1 MKILGIN
8 QVTGLVSGMHD
19 SAAALVVDGK
29 LVATMEEERFNR
41 QRHHKGTPHKAIE
54 YCLKEA
60 GISRTDIDIVA
71 VSYNPF
77 GFLKRGFFFLSPW
90 DMFAYVAN
98 IFVFLRGVRR
108 LAKSCGG
115 AKIVWVDH
123 HLAHAASAYRCAGFA
138 DANVMTLDGA
148 GETDTAGL
156 FHGKGGTLTRLATLP
171 IAFRTDRRPWRS
183 IGKTYT
189 ELTSFL
195 KLGENAEGKTMGLAS
210 YGTPRFDFSQV
221 LAIRSWSDWH
231 IDRRNIRK
239 LYGQYERKSGN
250 DPITQDH
257 KDLAA
262 SLQAALEDA
271 FVALGKDA
279 HAKTGSRN
287 FALAGGVA
295 LNCNS
300 NSRLLLSDVADAVFI
315 QPAAHD
321 GGVALGAAL
330 EAMHRAG
337 DGDFVEFPNAYWGPA
352 YSSKDIEGLLKEAKV
367 SYRKSDAVA
376 KDTAAYIKDGRIV
389 GWFQGRSEIGPRALG
404 NRSILANP
412 QIPGMNDKINEEV
425 KHREVWRP
433 FAPSL
438 AAEAASTYFEG
449 LDKAEESPYMLH
461 TFYVKEAFR
470 QVFPAITHID
480 GSARIQTVS
489 AAQNSRFHEL
499 LRAVG
504 EATGHP
510 MVLNTSF
517 NDKGEPIVCSAF
529 DALRCFYSTG
539 IDVLVLGD
547 YIVEKPHVSGRG

>member
-123 HLAHAASAYRCAGFA
+123 HLAHAASAYRCAGFT

-156 FHGKGGTLTRLATLP
+156 FHGKSGTLTRLATLP

-210 YGTPRFDFSQV
+210 YGTPRFDFSKV
-221 LAIRSWSDWH
+221 LAIRSWSDWN

-239 LYGQYERKSGN
+239 LYGQYERKSGSN
-250 DPITQDH
+250 PITQDH

-279 HAKTGSRN
+279 HARTGSRN

-337 DGDFVEFPNAYWGPA
+337 DGDFVDFPNAYWGPA
-352 YSSKDIEGLLKEAKV
+352 YSNADIERLLKEAKV

-438 AAEAASTYFEG
+438 AAESASTYFEG

-470 QVFPAITHID
+470 PVFPAITHID

-489 AAQNSRFHEL
+489 AAQNPRFHEL
-499 LRAVG
+499 LLAVG